1 MLSVLVTIS
10 VIIIVLSNVFLE
22 FINILLLCGADVKKT
37 DDFGWNALQFACRY
51 NFIRNDSFLNFAIV
65 ILSLILII
73 LNIIL
78 GRYNFSPKLPEI
90 IDLLLK
96 HGTDVNSITTNKWN
110 CLHQLC
116 KYNSGEKL
124 YQVIST
130 LVRHG
135 IDINAQTS
143 KNDTV
148 EIL

>member
-1 MLSVLVTIS
+1 MF
-10 VIIIVLSNVFLE
+10 FLE
-22 FINILLLCGADVKKT
+22 FINILLLCGADVKIT

-51 NFIRNDSFLNFAIV
+51 NFIRKLFFFIFCFRHFVIDFNIV
-65 ILSLILII
+65 E
-73 LNIIL
+73 
-78 GRYNFSPKLPEI
+78 RYNFSSKLPEI

-96 HGTDVNSITTNKWN
+96 HGTDVNAITTNKWN

-116 KYNSGEKL
+116 KYNSGENL

-143 KNDTV
+143 KDDTV
-148 EIL
+148 KIH